1 MRQWTI
7 VDTPLYGG
15 CHNVLVPLVGGQKLA
30 AVRLLRYCSHIFSKI
45 GLMNKS
51 YIFINYNFNAHSEL
65 ELAAEAAIRDLE

>member
-1 MRQWTI
+1 MHYLRL
-7 VDTPLYGG
+7 LYPFSGLGG
-15 CHNVLVPLVGGQKLA
+15 GGQKLA
-30 AVRLLRYCSHIFSKI
+30 VVRLLRYCSHIISKI